1 MLPKYSVMQ
10 FVLFSI
16 GGVSENQR
24 SSVIMTGEVEWREK
38 TFLVSQ
44 ARGWI
49 GMSEC
54 KSYL

>member
-1 MLPKYSVMQ
+1 MQ

-16 GGVSENQR
+16 GGGSENQH
-24 SSVIMTGEVEWREK
+24 SSVIMVGEAECRER
-38 TFLVSQ
+38 TLLVSQ

-54 KSYL
+54 KNYL